1 MTNAAPLPVS
11 SFLVVP
17 EKLKVPPVLVAMS
30 MPPPASLVSLM
41 VPASATVP
49 PLRPV
54 IWADRPLPLLIVP
67 G

>member
-1 MTNAAPLPVS
+1 
-11 SFLVVP
+11 
-17 EKLKVPPVLVAMS
+17 MS

-41 VPASATVP
+41 LPARATVP

-54 IWADRPLPLLIVP
+54 IWADRPLPFAIVP